1 MKNDNPNMKL
11 IEVRNL
17 VVAARRQMDMAR
29 DMLSNVAFLHYA
41 PPEETPSVN
50 AEVAITIYRETTKL
64 AGLAKVASV
73 DAELLMDNCQ
83 CMRDIRQHDIE
94 LYSQKGKESDE

>member
-17 VVAARRQMDMAR
+17 VVAARRQMEKAYNIVYGLEND
-29 DMLSNVAFLHYA
+29 LNSTA
-41 PPEETPSVN
+41 PPCVETSVIIHCEADSAMN
-50 AEVAITIYRETTKL
+50 FAEYISIT
-64 AGLAKVASV
+64 AK
-73 DAELLMDNCQ
+73 DLMADCQ

-94 LYSQKGKESDE
+94 LTQKDASDE